1 MGLSSLGISKSFF
14 VSLDKYKDREPTT
27 NYTLQPTGDVS
38 ENWGRRRRRSELL
51 SSSKKVEYTL
61 KNMADMAFKSTSP
74 KFNVTFF

>member
-1 MGLSSLGISKSFF
+1 M
-14 VSLDKYKDREPTT
+14 SLDKYKDREPTT

-38 ENWGRRRRRSELL
+38 ENWGRRRRSELL

-74 KFNVTFF
+74 LGKSKKTPKKFNVTFF